1 MPGSEV
7 QELADY
13 GYKTGYAI
21 GQLLR
26 LGDTILPAS
35 FLVLYWQARRRAK
48 NEDVKQVLLSASIC
62 LKSFLSLQS
71 SWSSLLL
78 LPAVYTFLWC
88 IWSYVPENPVREW
101 ILENFYELSTLV
113 YSIFSAFWLSKLY
126 QHWYVAK
133 EKSVA
138 GEPLG
143 KICCWTLFFCM
154 VAVGFG
160 KATPFL
166 YSAFF
171 VFYAFVAI
179 RANLCLAFLFTN
191 RGSLLR
197 AAGDSFNF
205 AHGRFWEL
213 ARLFSSASFFA
224 CAAFMGRQYFYG
236 LDLSN
241 ILEEPIFYNLLGALV
256 DTLAALIWL
265 FLDSIILLRGLE
277 YLELRKKFDQ

>member
-1 MPGSEV
+1 M
-7 QELADY
+7 
-13 GYKTGYAI
+13 GYTL
-21 GQLLR
+21 GQLFR
-26 LGDTILPAS
+26 LGDTIVPAS
-35 FLVLYWQARRRAK
+35 FLVLNWQARRRVK
-48 NEDVKQVLLSASIC
+48 NEDVQQVLVSVPIY
-62 LKSFLSLQS
+62 LKSFLSRRS

-88 IWSYVPENPVREW
+88 IWSFVPENPIREW
-101 ILENFYELSTLV
+101 ILENFYELSALV

-126 QHWYVAK
+126 QYWYEAK
-133 EKSVA
+133 GKSVA

-143 KICCWTLFFCM
+143 KIRYWTLFYCM
-154 VAVGFG
+154 LAVGFG

-191 RGSLLR
+191 KGSLLR

-205 AHGRFWEL
+205 AHGRFWEM

-224 CAAFMGRQYFYG
+224 CAVFMGRQYFY
-236 LDLSN
+236 N
-241 ILEEPIFYNLLGALV
+241 LEMAKLLTEPIMCNLVGAFV

-265 FLDSIILLRGLE
+265 LLDSIILLRGLE
-277 YLELRKKFDQ
+277 YLEMRKSEAG

>member
-13 GYKTGYAI
+13 GYKIGYSI

-26 LGDTILPAS
+26 LGETIVPAS
-35 FLVLYWQARRRAK
+35 FLALYWQARRRTK
-48 NEDVKQVLLSASIC
+48 NEDVKQVLIGAPIW
-62 LKSFLSLQS
+62 LKSFSSLRS

-78 LPAVYTFLWC
+78 LPAVYAFLWC

-101 ILENFYELSTLV
+101 ILENFYELSASV
-113 YSIFSAFWLSKLY
+113 YSVFSAFWLSKLY
-126 QHWYVAK
+126 QYWYEAK
-133 EKSVA
+133 GKSVA

-143 KICCWTLFFCM
+143 KIRYWTLIDCM
-154 VAVGFG
+154 LAVGFG

-191 RGSLLR
+191 RGGLLR

-224 CAAFMGRQYFYG
+224 YAAFMGRQYLYG

-241 ILEEPIFYNLLGALV
+241 ILAEPIFNNLFGALV

-277 YLELRKKFDQ
+277 YLELQKKFD

>member
-1 MPGSEV
+1 
-7 QELADY
+7 
-13 GYKTGYAI
+13 
-21 GQLLR
+21 
-26 LGDTILPAS
+26 
-35 FLVLYWQARRRAK
+35 
-48 NEDVKQVLLSASIC
+48 
-62 LKSFLSLQS
+62 
-71 SWSSLLL
+71 
-78 LPAVYTFLWC
+78 LWC
-88 IWSYVPENPVREW
+88 IWSCVPENPVREW
-101 ILENFYELSTLV
+101 ILENFYELSALV

-126 QHWYVAK
+126 QYWYEAK
-133 EKSVA
+133 GKSVA
-138 GEPLG
+138 GEPVG
-143 KICCWTLFFCM
+143 KIRYWTLFYCM
-154 VAVGFG
+154 LAVGFG

-191 RGSLLR
+191 KESLLR

-224 CAAFMGRQYFYG
+224 GAAFLGRQYFYG

-241 ILEEPIFYNLLGALV
+241 ILAEPIFYNLLGALV

-277 YLELRKKFDQ
+277 YLELQKKFDQ